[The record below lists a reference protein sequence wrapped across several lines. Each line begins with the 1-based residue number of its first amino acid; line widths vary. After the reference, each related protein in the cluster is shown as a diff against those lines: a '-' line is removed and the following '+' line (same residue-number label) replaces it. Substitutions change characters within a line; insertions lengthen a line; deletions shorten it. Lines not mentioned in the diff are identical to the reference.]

1 MWNDP
6 AILGLAIFGLLIAGV
21 IKGATGLG
29 YTSCALPFLAAAIGL
44 KPAISLVLLPAIA
57 SNLLV
62 VFFTPHRKEI
72 LFRFA
77 PMYAATIPGILI
89 GVYLLVWVDQR
100 ISTALLGVLIVA
112 YSVLS
117 IRSPSLSIP
126 ASLERPLQVPVGLL
140 NGFFTG
146 LTGSQVLPL
155 VPYILALPLDPHRTT
170 QAVNLTITIA
180 SLFMMVALQ
189 QSGVAPTD
197 SLIASIAAI
206 VPALLGIYLGTLCRS
221 LIPAQHYRL
230 YVQITLGFL
239 GVVLIARQFI

>member
-6 AILGLAIFGLLIAGV
+6 TTLGLAIFGLLVAGV

-89 GVYLLVWVDQR
+89 GVYLLVWVDPR
-100 ISTALLGVLIVA
+100 ISTALLGVLIVV

-117 IRSPSLSIP
+117 IRSPSFSIP

>member
-44 KPAISLVLLPAIA
+44 KEAISLVLLPAIA

-180 SLFMMVALQ
+180 SLFMMIALQ
-189 QSGVAPTD
+189 QSGVASAD

-230 YVQITLGFL
+230 YVQITLGLL
-239 GVVLIARQFI
+239 GVGLIARQFF